1 MSFQELADCMAG
13 DKRIGPAEA
22 LQLSGLIENEH
33 PGVMHAYRDYVH
45 SQVRQQILAARA
57 PLPLHTGIG
66 RNISRYLPQVL
77 LYVHTSYGSKC

>member
-33 PGVMHAYRDYVH
+33 PGVMHAYRDYVR
-45 SQVRQQILAARA
+45 SQVRI
-57 PLPLHTGIG
+57 HI
-66 RNISRYLPQVL
+66 
-77 LYVHTSYGSKC
+77 YGSKY